1 MQQMK
6 LLQFG
11 AMTGSN
17 ATDDCQDQTS
27 TFCMPVDGLRTYTL
41 LQPNP
46 GSKRTADF
54 LGEGRPSA
62 KMSRPCEKDHCQKV
76 ATPSVTKRNER
87 ERNRVKQVNLGF
99 ERLRQ
104 HVPSSESNKKMS
116 KVDTL
121 RAAVD
126 YISQLQ
132 TMLEA
137 SVPAGMP
144 FEEDSWSLLESTK
157 TLLNIQSNA
166 GEPID
171 AMTSP
176 CRSQGGYST
185 DGSLTSVVESSMSSS
200 DQSTSICL
208 DEGLMDINNWFQ

>member
-27 TFCMPVDGLRTYTL
+27 TFYMPVDGLRTYTL

-157 TLLNIQSNA
+157 TLLNIQGRRSVERWRKSN
-166 GEPID
+166 EFKDDVMLYENKRDFVCLLTPFKP
-171 AMTSP
+171 TS
-176 CRSQGGYST
+176 
-185 DGSLTSVVESSMSSS
+185 
-200 DQSTSICL
+200 L
-208 DEGLMDINNWFQ
+208 DR